1 MSELLIPLLN
11 KVLNSSGQRLR
22 KQNEYLYW
30 SPFVNHHKPKL
41 QVNIQTGKWHCWVS
55 NQGGHNL
62 FQLFKKL
69 KASKEHFDEL
79 VELVGDKKYVKRNTN
94 KEDKKIVRLPNEFKP
109 LWLDGNSI
117 IRKHAIVYLK
127 NRGITLVDII
137 RYGIGYCEE
146 GLYANRIIVP
156 SYSSDGELNY
166 FVGRDIY
173 EGGMKYKNPPVSK
186 DVIGLDLFI
195 NWNEPIVLCEGV
207 FDAIAIRRNA
217 IPLFGK
223 TIPKSLMKKIYEKQ
237 VKQIYILL
245 DSDAI
250 MDSIKMTDSLM
261 KNGIDVYYVNLS
273 EEDPSDM
280 GFKKV
285 INLIKE
291 TKQTSFSDL
300 MRMKLNGKTKKYMEI

>member
-1 MSELLIPLLN
+1 MKIINLLN
-11 KVLNSSGQRLR
+11 RVIGNHGRRL
-22 KQNEYLYW
+22 KKSNEYMFW
-30 SPFVNHHKPKL
+30 SPFISHHKPKL
-41 QVNIQTGKWHCWVS
+41 QINTQTQKWHCWVS

-69 KASKEHFDEL
+69 KASREQFDEL
-79 VELVGDKKYVKRNTN
+79 SDIVGKPKSLSSKYEKN
-94 KEDKKIVRLPNEFKP
+94 KQKDIVRLPNEFKP
-109 LWLDGNSI
+109 LWKGNVSI
-117 IRKHAIVYLK
+117 IKKHALVYLK
-127 NRGITLVDII
+127 NRGINMVDII
-137 RYGIGYCEE
+137 RYGMGYCEE

-156 SYSSDGELNY
+156 SYSSDGNLNY

-173 EGGMKYKNPPVSK
+173 SGGFKYKNPPVSK
-186 DVIGLDLFI
+186 DVIGFDLFI

-237 VKQIYILL
+237 VRQIYILL

-250 MDSIKMTDSLM
+250 LDSIKITDNLM
-261 KNGIDVYYVNLS
+261 KNGINVYYVNLS

-291 TKQTSFSDL
+291 TEQTSFSDL

>member
-1 MSELLIPLLN
+1 
-11 KVLNSSGQRLR
+11 
-22 KQNEYLYW
+22 
-30 SPFVNHHKPKL
+30 
-41 QVNIQTGKWHCWVS
+41 
-55 NQGGHNL
+55 
-62 FQLFKKL
+62 
-69 KASKEHFDEL
+69 
-79 VELVGDKKYVKRNTN
+79 
-94 KEDKKIVRLPNEFKP
+94 
-109 LWLDGNSI
+109 
-117 IRKHAIVYLK
+117 
-127 NRGITLVDII
+127 
-137 RYGIGYCEE
+137 
-146 GLYANRIIVP
+146 
-156 SYSSDGELNY
+156 
-166 FVGRDIY
+166 
-173 EGGMKYKNPPVSK
+173 MKYKNPPVSK

-207 FDAIAIRRNA
+207 FEAIAIRRNA

>member
-1 MSELLIPLLN
+1 MNLVSLLN
-11 KVLNSSGQRLR
+11 RVVGNTGKRL
-22 KQNEYLYW
+22 KKSNEYMFW
-30 SPFVNHHKPKL
+30 SPFISHHKPKL
-41 QVNIQTGKWHCWVS
+41 QINTQTQKWHCWVS

-69 KASKEHFDEL
+69 KASREQFDEL
-79 VELVGDKKYVKRNTN
+79 SDIVGKPRSLSSKYEKN
-94 KEDKKIVRLPNEFKP
+94 KQKDIVRLPNEFKP
-109 LWLDGNSI
+109 LWKGNVSI
-117 IRKHAIVYLK
+117 IKKHALVYLK
-127 NRGITLVDII
+127 NRGINMVDII
-137 RYGIGYCEE
+137 RYGMGYCEE

-156 SYSSDGELNY
+156 SYSSDGDLNY

-173 EGGMKYKNPPVSK
+173 GGGFKYKNPPVSK
-186 DVIGLDLFI
+186 DVIGFDLFI

-250 MDSIKMTDSLM
+250 MDSIKMTDNLM
-261 KNGIDVYYVNLS
+261 KNGINVYYVNLS

-300 MRMKLNGKTKKYMEI
+300 MRMKLNGKTKKYLEI

>member
-1 MSELLIPLLN
+1 MRIINLLSRVIGN
-11 KVLNSSGQRLR
+11 TGRRL
-22 KQNEYLYW
+22 KKSNEYMFW
-30 SPFVNHHKPKL
+30 SPFISHHKPKL
-41 QVNIQTGKWHCWVS
+41 QINVQTQKWHCWVS

-127 NRGITLVDII
+127 NRGITLVDVI
-137 RYGIGYCEE
+137 RYGMGYCEE

-166 FVGRDIY
+166 FVGRDLY

-285 INLIKE
+285 INLIKK

>member
-1 MSELLIPLLN
+1 MRIINLLSRVIGN
-11 KVLNSSGQRLR
+11 TG
-22 KQNEYLYW
+22 KQLKKSNEYMFW
-30 SPFVNHHKPKL
+30 SPFISHHKPKL
-41 QVNIQTGKWHCWVS
+41 QINVQTQKWHCWVS

-137 RYGIGYCEE
+137 RYGMGYCEE

-195 NWNEPIVLCEGV
+195 NWNEPIILCEGV

-250 MDSIKMTDSLM
+250 MDSIKITDSLM
-261 KNGIDVYYVNLS
+261 KNGINVYYVNLS

>member
-1 MSELLIPLLN
+1 MF
-11 KVLNSSGQRLR
+11 
-22 KQNEYLYW
+22 W
-30 SPFVNHHKPKL
+30 SPFISHHKPKL
-41 QVNIQTGKWHCWVS
+41 QINVQTQKWHCWVS

-79 VELVGDKKYVKRNTN
+79 VELVGDKKYVRKNTN

-127 NRGITLVDII
+127 NRGITLVDVI
-137 RYGIGYCEE
+137 RYGMGYCEE

-250 MDSIKMTDSLM
+250 MDSINMTDSLM
-261 KNGIDVYYVNLS
+261 KNGINVYYVNLS

>member
-1 MSELLIPLLN
+1 MRIINLLSRVIGN
-11 KVLNSSGQRLR
+11 TG
-22 KQNEYLYW
+22 KQLKKSNEYMFW
-30 SPFVNHHKPKL
+30 SPFISHHKPKL
-41 QVNIQTGKWHCWVS
+41 QINVQTQKWHCWVS

-69 KASKEHFDEL
+69 KASREQFDEL
-79 VELVGDKKYVKRNTN
+79 SDIVGKPKSLSSKYEKN
-94 KEDKKIVRLPNEFKP
+94 KQKNIVRLPNEFKP

-261 KNGIDVYYVNLS
+261 KNGINVYYVNLS

>member
-1 MSELLIPLLN
+1 MF
-11 KVLNSSGQRLR
+11 
-22 KQNEYLYW
+22 W
-30 SPFVNHHKPKL
+30 SPFISHHKPKL
-41 QVNIQTGKWHCWVS
+41 QINVQTQKWHCWVS

-127 NRGITLVDII
+127 NRGITLVDVI
-137 RYGIGYCEE
+137 RYGMGYCEE

-261 KNGIDVYYVNLS
+261 KNGINVYYVNLS

>member
-1 MSELLIPLLN
+1 MRIINLLSRVIGN
-11 KVLNSSGQRLR
+11 TGRRL
-22 KQNEYLYW
+22 KKSNEYMFW
-30 SPFVNHHKPKL
+30 SPFISHHKPKL
-41 QVNIQTGKWHCWVS
+41 QINVQTQKWHCWVS

-127 NRGITLVDII
+127 NRGITLVDVI
-137 RYGIGYCEE
+137 RYGMGYCEE

-166 FVGRDIY
+166 FVGMDIY

-285 INLIKE
+285 INLIKK

>member
-1 MSELLIPLLN
+1 MF
-11 KVLNSSGQRLR
+11 
-22 KQNEYLYW
+22 W
-30 SPFVNHHKPKL
+30 SPFISHHKPKL
-41 QVNIQTGKWHCWVS
+41 QINVQTQKWHCWVS

-261 KNGIDVYYVNLS
+261 KNGINVYYVNLS

>member
-1 MSELLIPLLN
+1 MF
-11 KVLNSSGQRLR
+11 
-22 KQNEYLYW
+22 W
-30 SPFVNHHKPKL
+30 SPFISHHKPKL
-41 QVNIQTGKWHCWVS
+41 QINVQTQKWHCWVS

-127 NRGITLVDII
+127 NRGITLVDVI
-137 RYGIGYCEE
+137 RYGMGYCEE

-285 INLIKE
+285 INLIKK

>member
-1 MSELLIPLLN
+1 MRIINLLSRVIGN
-11 KVLNSSGQRLR
+11 TGRRL
-22 KQNEYLYW
+22 KKSNEYMFW
-30 SPFVNHHKPKL
+30 SPFISHHKPKL
-41 QVNIQTGKWHCWVS
+41 QINVQTQKWHCWVS

-261 KNGIDVYYVNLS
+261 KNGINVYYVNLS

>member
-1 MSELLIPLLN
+1 MRIINLLSRVIGN
-11 KVLNSSGQRLR
+11 TGRRL
-22 KQNEYLYW
+22 KKSNEYMFW
-30 SPFVNHHKPKL
+30 SPFISHHKPKL
-41 QVNIQTGKWHCWVS
+41 QINVQTQKWHCWVS

-127 NRGITLVDII
+127 NRGITLVDVI

-146 GLYANRIIVP
+146 GLYANRLIVP

-285 INLIKE
+285 INLIKK

>member
-1 MSELLIPLLN
+1 MRIINLLSRVIGN
-11 KVLNSSGQRLR
+11 TG
-22 KQNEYLYW
+22 KQLKKSNEYMFW
-30 SPFVNHHKPKL
+30 SPFISHHKPKL
-41 QVNIQTGKWHCWVS
+41 QINVQTQKWHCWVS

-109 LWLDGNSI
+109 LWKDGNSI

-137 RYGIGYCEE
+137 RYGMGYCEE

-195 NWNEPIVLCEGV
+195 NWNEPIILCEGV

-250 MDSIKMTDSLM
+250 MDSIKITDSLM
-261 KNGIDVYYVNLS
+261 KNGINVYYVNLS

>member
-1 MSELLIPLLN
+1 MRIINLLSRVIGNTGRQL
-11 KVLNSSGQRLR
+11 KKS
-22 KQNEYLYW
+22 NEYMFW
-30 SPFVNHHKPKL
+30 SPFISHHKPKL
-41 QVNIQTGKWHCWVS
+41 QINVQTQKWHCWVS

-69 KASKEHFDEL
+69 KASREQFDEL
-79 VELVGDKKYVKRNTN
+79 SDIVGKPKSLSSKYEKN
-94 KEDKKIVRLPNEFKP
+94 KQKNIVRLPNEFKP

-261 KNGIDVYYVNLS
+261 KNGINVYYVNLS

>member
-1 MSELLIPLLN
+1 MF
-11 KVLNSSGQRLR
+11 
-22 KQNEYLYW
+22 W
-30 SPFVNHHKPKL
+30 SPFISHHKPKL
-41 QVNIQTGKWHCWVS
+41 QINIQTQKWHCWVS

-127 NRGITLVDII
+127 NRGITLVDVI
-137 RYGIGYCEE
+137 RYGMGYCEE

-261 KNGIDVYYVNLS
+261 KNGINVYYVNLS

>member
-1 MSELLIPLLN
+1 MRIINLLSRVIGN
-11 KVLNSSGQRLR
+11 TGRRL
-22 KQNEYLYW
+22 KKSNEYMFW
-30 SPFVNHHKPKL
+30 SPFISHHKPKL
-41 QVNIQTGKWHCWVS
+41 QINVQTQKWHCWVS

-79 VELVGDKKYVKRNTN
+79 VELVGDRKYVKRNV

-109 LWLDGNSI
+109 LWKNGSSI
-117 IRKHAIVYLK
+117 IKKHSIVYLS
-127 NRGITLVDII
+127 NRSIGMADII

-146 GLYANRIIVP
+146 GVYSNRVIIP
-156 SYSSDGELNY
+156 SYSSNGELNY

-173 EGGMKYKNPPVSK
+173 DGGMKYKNPPVSK
-186 DVIGLDLFI
+186 DVIGFDLFI
-195 NWNEPIVLCEGV
+195 NWNEPIILCEGV

-250 MDSIKMTDSLM
+250 MDSIKITDDLM
-261 KNGIDVYYVNLS
+261 KNGINVYYVNLS
-273 EEDPSDM
+273 DEDPSDM
-280 GFKKV
+280 GFRKV
-285 INLIKE
+285 INRIKE

-300 MRMKLNGKTKKYMEI
+300 MRMRLNGKTKKYMEI

>member
-1 MSELLIPLLN
+1 M
-11 KVLNSSGQRLR
+11 
-22 KQNEYLYW
+22 
-30 SPFVNHHKPKL
+30 
-41 QVNIQTGKWHCWVS
+41 
-55 NQGGHNL
+55 
-62 FQLFKKL
+62 
-69 KASKEHFDEL
+69 
-79 VELVGDKKYVKRNTN
+79 
-94 KEDKKIVRLPNEFKP
+94 
-109 LWLDGNSI
+109 
-117 IRKHAIVYLK
+117 
-127 NRGITLVDII
+127 
-137 RYGIGYCEE
+137 
-146 GLYANRIIVP
+146 
-156 SYSSDGELNY
+156 
-166 FVGRDIY
+166 
-173 EGGMKYKNPPVSK
+173 
-186 DVIGLDLFI
+186 IGLDLFI

-285 INLIKE
+285 INLIKK

>member
-1 MSELLIPLLN
+1 MKIINLLN
-11 KVLNSSGQRLR
+11 RVIGNHGRRL
-22 KQNEYLYW
+22 KKSNEYMYW
-30 SPFVNHHKPKL
+30 SPFISHHKPKL
-41 QVNIQTGKWHCWVS
+41 QINTQTQKWHCWVS

-69 KASKEHFDEL
+69 KASREQFDEL
-79 VELVGDKKYVKRNTN
+79 SDIVGKPKSLSSKYEKN
-94 KEDKKIVRLPNEFKP
+94 KQKDIVRLPNEFKP
-109 LWLDGNSI
+109 LWKGNVSI
-117 IRKHAIVYLK
+117 IKKHTLVYLK
-127 NRGITLVDII
+127 NRGINMVDII
-137 RYGIGYCEE
+137 RYGMGYCEE

-173 EGGMKYKNPPVSK
+173 GGGFKYKNPPVSK
-186 DVIGLDLFI
+186 DVIGFDLFI
-195 NWNEPIVLCEGV
+195 NWNEPIILCEGV

-250 MDSIKMTDSLM
+250 SDSIKITDNLM
-261 KNGIDVYYVNLS
+261 KNGINVYYVNLS

-280 GFKKV
+280 GFNKV

>member
-1 MSELLIPLLN
+1 M
-11 KVLNSSGQRLR
+11 
-22 KQNEYLYW
+22 YW
-30 SPFVNHHKPKL
+30 SPFISHHKPKL
-41 QVNIQTGKWHCWVS
+41 QINTQTQKWHCWVS

-69 KASKEHFDEL
+69 KASREQFDEL
-79 VELVGDKKYVKRNTN
+79 SDIVGKPKSLSSKYEKN
-94 KEDKKIVRLPNEFKP
+94 KQKDIVRLPNEFKP
-109 LWLDGNSI
+109 LWKGNVSI
-117 IRKHAIVYLK
+117 IKKHALVYLK
-127 NRGITLVDII
+127 NRGINMVDII
-137 RYGIGYCEE
+137 RYGMGYCEE

-156 SYSSDGELNY
+156 SYSSDGDLNY

-173 EGGMKYKNPPVSK
+173 GGGFKYKNPPVSK
-186 DVIGLDLFI
+186 DVIGFDLFI

-237 VKQIYILL
+237 VRQIYILL

-250 MDSIKMTDSLM
+250 LDSIKITDNLM
-261 KNGIDVYYVNLS
+261 KNGINVYYVNLS

-291 TKQTSFSDL
+291 TEQTSFSDL

>member
-1 MSELLIPLLN
+1 MKIVNLLN
-11 KVLNSSGQRLR
+11 RVIGNHGRRL
-22 KQNEYLYW
+22 KKADEYMYW
-30 SPFVNHHKPKL
+30 SPFTSHHKPKL
-41 QVNIQTGKWHCWVS
+41 QINIKTGKWHCWVS

-127 NRGITLVDII
+127 NRGITLVDVI
-137 RYGIGYCEE
+137 RYGMGYCEE

-261 KNGIDVYYVNLS
+261 KNGINVYYVNLS

>member
-1 MSELLIPLLN
+1 MKIINLLN
-11 KVLNSSGQRLR
+11 RVIGNHGRQLKKS
-22 KQNEYLYW
+22 NEYMYW
-30 SPFVNHHKPKL
+30 SPFISHHKPKL
-41 QVNIQTGKWHCWVS
+41 QINTQTQKWHWWVS

-79 VELVGDKKYVKRNTN
+79 VELVGDRKYVKRNV

-109 LWLDGNSI
+109 LWKNGSSI
-117 IRKHAIVYLK
+117 IKKHSIVYLS
-127 NRGITLVDII
+127 NRSIGMADII

-146 GLYANRIIVP
+146 GVYSNRVIIP
-156 SYSSDGELNY
+156 SYSSNGELNY

-173 EGGMKYKNPPVSK
+173 DGGMKYKNPPVSK
-186 DVIGLDLFI
+186 DVIGFDLFV
-195 NWNEPIVLCEGV
+195 NWNEPIILCEGV

-250 MDSIKMTDSLM
+250 MDSIKITDDLM
-261 KNGIDVYYVNLS
+261 KNGINVYYVNLS
-273 EEDPSDM
+273 DEDPSDM
-280 GFKKV
+280 GFRKV
-285 INLIKE
+285 INRIKE

-300 MRMKLNGKTKKYMEI
+300 MRMRLNGKTKKYMEI